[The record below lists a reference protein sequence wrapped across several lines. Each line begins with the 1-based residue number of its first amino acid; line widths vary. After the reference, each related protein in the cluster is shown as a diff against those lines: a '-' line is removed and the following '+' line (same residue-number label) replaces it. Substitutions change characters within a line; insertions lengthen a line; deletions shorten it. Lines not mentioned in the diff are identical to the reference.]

1 MKWVD
6 ARLTDKGV
14 AQAEVAH
21 GAWEKQIKSKI
32 PFPESYY
39 VSPLNRCLATASI
52 TFKGLNIPH
61 TDPFRPTI
69 KEVRSYPHLIQRTM
83 ILDKNDIG

>member
-1 MKWVD
+1 MTWVD
-6 ARLTDKGV
+6 ARLTDTGI

-21 GAWEKQIKSKI
+21 GAWEKQIENKI

-39 VSPLNRCLATASI
+39 VSPLNRCLATANI
-52 TFKGLNIPH
+52 TFKGLGIPH

-69 KEVRSYPHLIQRTM
+69 KEVRALTNVPEALWQ
-83 ILDKNDIG
+83 